1 MTAETVDLLVIGGG
15 MAGLTA
21 AAHMA
26 AEGGSVV
33 LVEKAERTGG
43 SARFAGFVWT
53 TPTVEEMRRVNPDG
67 DPALAAAL
75 VDGFADGVEWIR
87 SLGVECRPPVPVLG
101 FGRGHQLDTNH
112 YLDTCERLI
121 RRRGQEVLTATGT
134 RSLVTENGAVKG
146 AECLLPDGSVRRIEA
161 AWTLLATG
169 GFQGD
174 PSLRAEHV
182 HPRAADIGLRANP
195 HSRDDGL
202 TLGRTAGA
210 AFGKKDAGF
219 YGHLMPAGV
228 SLADPARFV
237 DLALYYSEHALL
249 FDTTGERFVDETLG
263 DHLTAM
269 ALLERPQGRGLLV
282 ADARVHREWIS
293 ASYVEGIPGVDKF
306 QLCHRAG
313 ARSAVADSLTDFAS
327 MPEEWGYPGAT
338 IRDPHQGVQR
348 RCERGRRSDA
358 GAPAG
363 PSAARRAA
371 VLRRRGRPGDHVH
384 LRGAAHRR
392 RRARPVRG
400 PGRTHGPVHGNGLGL
415 GLKHEHGHG
424 PGRGPGRARRR
435 ARSARGRSG
444 RGRAVPARLR
454 GRPRPRT
461 GLRPDGGADRA
472 HRVTDDPR
480 TLSPVAARHKSRAR
494 GLPVRRR
501 SV

>member
-1 MTAETVDLLVIGGG
+1 MGTETVDLLVIGGG
-15 MAGLTA
+15 MAGLSA
-21 AAHMA
+21 AARVA

-33 LVEKAERTGG
+33 LVEKADRTGG

-67 DPALAAAL
+67 DLELATAL
-75 VDGFADGVEWIR
+75 VDGFADGVTWIR

-112 YLDTCERLI
+112 YLDTCERLL
-121 RRRGQEVLTATGT
+121 RERGQDVLTGARTH
-134 RSLVTENGAVKG
+134 RLVTEHGVVKG
-146 AECLLPDGSVRRIEA
+146 ADCVLPDGSTRRIEA

-174 PSLRAEHV
+174 PELRAEHV
-182 HPRAADIGLRANP
+182 HPRAAGIGLRANP
-195 HSRDDGL
+195 HSRGDGL
-202 TLGRTAGA
+202 ALGRTAGA

-263 DHLTAM
+263 DHLTTM
-269 ALLERPQGRGLLV
+269 ALLERPEARGLLV

-313 ARSAVADSLTDFAS
+313 ARSAVADSLDDFAS

-338 IRDPHQGVQR
+338 IRDRIEEFNALARANDATEP
-348 RCERGRRSDA
+348 GRLLDNRPLDEPPFYVVEAAPAITFTFGGLLIDA
-358 GAPAG
+358 GAHALPADG
-363 PSAARRAA
+363 DGDGDGKGRSPVPGLLAAGADAGGLYRRAYAGGLAPALVFGLAAARTALTESPSALAR
-371 VLRRRGRPGDHVH
+371 
-384 LRGAAHRR
+384 
-392 RRARPVRG
+392 
-400 PGRTHGPVHGNGLGL
+400 
-415 GLKHEHGHG
+415 
-424 PGRGPGRARRR
+424 
-435 ARSARGRSG
+435 
-444 RGRAVPARLR
+444 
-454 GRPRPRT
+454 
-461 GLRPDGGADRA
+461 
-472 HRVTDDPR
+472 
-480 TLSPVAARHKSRAR
+480 
-494 GLPVRRR
+494 
-501 SV
+501 

>member
-146 AECLLPDGSVRRIEA
+146 ADCLLPDGSVRRIEA
-161 AWTLLATG
+161 TWTLLATG

-174 PSLRAEHV
+174 PSLCAEHV

-195 HSRDDGL
+195 HSRGDGL
-202 TLGRTAGA
+202 ALGRTAGA

-338 IRDPHQGVQR
+338 IRDRIKEFNAGASEGVAATP
-348 RCERGRRSDA
+348 GRLLDHRPLDEPPFYVVEAAPAITFTFGGLLIDA
-358 GAPAG
+358 GAHVLSADPAG
-363 PSAARRAA
+363 LTGPSMGTDSDSDSSMNMGMGPGGDRVGQGAVPGLLAAGADAGGLHRRAYAGGLAPALVFGLTAARTA
-371 VLRRRGRPGDHVH
+371 LTESPTT
-384 LRGAAHRR
+384 L
-392 RRARPVRG
+392 AR
-400 PGRTHGPVHGNGLGL
+400 
-415 GLKHEHGHG
+415 
-424 PGRGPGRARRR
+424 
-435 ARSARGRSG
+435 
-444 RGRAVPARLR
+444 
-454 GRPRPRT
+454 
-461 GLRPDGGADRA
+461 
-472 HRVTDDPR
+472 
-480 TLSPVAARHKSRAR
+480 
-494 GLPVRRR
+494 
-501 SV
+501 

>member
-1 MTAETVDLLVIGGG
+1 MTDTETVDLLVIGGG
-15 MAGLTA
+15 MAGLSA
-21 AAHMA
+21 AARVA

-67 DPALAAAL
+67 DPELAAAL
-75 VDGFADGVEWIR
+75 LDGFSDGVAWIR
-87 SLGVECRPPVPVLG
+87 SLGVDCRPPVPVLG

-121 RRRGQEVLTATGT
+121 RDRGQEVLTGT
-134 RSLVTENGAVKG
+134 WTKSLVTEDGVVKG
-146 AECLLPDGSVRRIEA
+146 ADVLLPDGTRRRIEA
-161 AWTLLATG
+161 TWTLLATG

-174 PSLRAEHV
+174 PDLRAEHI

-195 HSRDDGL
+195 HSRGDGL
-202 TLGRTAGA
+202 TLGRSAGA
-210 AFGKKDAGF
+210 SFGKKDAGF

-249 FDTTGERFVDETLG
+249 FDTTGERFVDETVG

-269 ALLERPQGRGLLV
+269 ALLERPEARGLLV

-313 ARSAVADSLTDFAS
+313 ARCAVADSLEDFAS

-338 IRDPHQGVQR
+338 IRDRIEEFNDTASAKSSPTPGRALDQR
-348 RCERGRRSDA
+348 PLDEPPFYVVEAAPAITFTFGGLLIDA
-358 GAPAG
+358 GAHALSAASDGRVPVPGLLAAGADAGGLYRRAYAGGLAPALVFG
-363 PSAARRAA
+363 LTAARTALTESPSA
-371 VLRRRGRPGDHVH
+371 
-384 LRGAAHRR
+384 
-392 RRARPVRG
+392 
-400 PGRTHGPVHGNGLGL
+400 T
-415 GLKHEHGHG
+415 GH
-424 PGRGPGRARRR
+424 
-435 ARSARGRSG
+435 
-444 RGRAVPARLR
+444 
-454 GRPRPRT
+454 
-461 GLRPDGGADRA
+461 
-472 HRVTDDPR
+472 
-480 TLSPVAARHKSRAR
+480 
-494 GLPVRRR
+494 
-501 SV
+501 